1 PPQAAEDCSLRVEM
15 TDKNVCSAVFM
26 HLVPCLGSREE
37 GVVHTAEILVVIAR
51 SRVTRVFRQHRLQ
64 NGLEE
69 AAVLC
74 ERCLIVRGKRAL
86 DRPLRPWRDQ
96 LHPAYEDARYLHR

>member
-1 PPQAAEDCSLRVEM
+1 M
-15 TDKNVCSAVFM
+15 TDKNVCGAVFM
-26 HLVPCLGSREE
+26 PLVPCLGLRKE
-37 GVVHTAEILVVIAR
+37 GVVHTVEILVVFAR

-86 DRPLRPWRDQ
+86 YGALRCRRDQ
-96 LHPAYEDARYLHR
+96 LHPAHKDARYLHR